1 MRDGRAERGGRH
13 RVTQGSFTV
22 GAFGFS
28 DDGDR
33 GALAGLA
40 LVRARDF
47 HRPAAV
53 AARQPEPI
61 SQPAIAER
69 RAHGRADH
77 VFTLGHLG
85 AAKLLTPANEGD
97 PMAATALT
105 PHRVNHLIPPGT
117 EEPR

>member
-1 MRDGRAERGGRH
+1 MPDGRAERGSRR
-13 RVTQGSFTV
+13 RVPGDRFTV
-22 GAFGFS
+22 GALGFS
-28 DDGDR
+28 NDGDR

-40 LVRARDF
+40 LVRGRDV
-47 HRPAAV
+47 HRPAA
-53 AARQPEPI
+53 AAQRQPESI
-61 SQPAIAER
+61 SQPAPAER

-77 VFTLGHLG
+77 VLTLGHLS

-97 PMAATALT
+97 PMAATALP